1 MQNYSENMKV
11 KLVTVTPD
19 AEKQMGY
26 IARVS
31 NPQNQGNPAV
41 AGLLG
46 YCIKHG
52 HWSVFE
58 QAHMTVEIETTRGI
72 AAQILRHRSFTFQE
86 FSQRYA
92 NTNLLGEIP
101 VPDLRSQ
108 DLKNRQNSNDD
119 IPEEQKKRLQDQ
131 IARYFAEGIDLY
143 NELIREGVAKECARF
158 VLPLATPT
166 RIYMTGSVRSWIHY
180 IDLRSAHGTQKEHM
194 DIVKEVRDIFKQQF
208 PVCTN
213 ALNWEYK

>member
-1 MQNYSENMKV
+1 M
-11 KLVTVTPD
+11 TPD

-31 NPQNQGNPAV
+31 NPNNQGNPAV

-119 IPEEQKKRLQDQ
+119 IPEEQTKRLQDQ

-194 DIVKEVRDIFKQQF
+194 DIVKEVRDIFKKEF
-208 PVCTN
+208 PICTN

>member
-1 MQNYSENMKV
+1 M
-11 KLVTVTPD
+11 TPD

-31 NPQNQGNPAV
+31 NPNNQGNPAV

-119 IPEEQKKRLQDQ
+119 IPEEQTKRLQDQ
-131 IARYFAEGIDLY
+131 IARYFAEGLDLY

-194 DIVKEVRDIFKQQF
+194 DIVQEIRGIFKQQF

>member
-1 MQNYSENMKV
+1 MKV
-11 KLVTVTPD
+11 NLVTVTPN

-31 NPQNQGNPAV
+31 NPQNQSNPAV

-58 QAHMTVEIETTRGI
+58 QAHMTVEIETTRAI

-92 NTNLLGEIP
+92 NTNLLGTIP
-101 VPDLRSQ
+101 APDLRRQ
-108 DLKNRQNSNDD
+108 DDKNRQNSIDD
-119 IPEEQKKRLQDQ
+119 IPEEQTKRLQDQ
-131 IARYFAEGIDLY
+131 IERYFAEGLDLY
-143 NELIREGVAKECARF
+143 NELIREGVAKECARM

-180 IDLRSAHGTQKEHM
+180 IDLRSAHGTQQEHM
-194 DIVKEVRDIFKQQF
+194 DIVQEIRGIFKQQF

-213 ALNWEYK
+213 ALNWEFK

>member
-92 NTNLLGEIP
+92 NTNMLGKID

-108 DLKNRQNSNDD
+108 DHKNRQNSIDD
-119 IPEEQKKRLQDQ
+119 IPQAQKARLQGQ
-131 IARYFAEGIDLY
+131 IERYFAEGLDLY
-143 NELIREGVAKECARF
+143 NELIREGIAKECARF

-194 DIVKEVRDIFKQQF
+194 DIVKEVRDIFKKEF

>member
-58 QAHMTVEIETTRGI
+58 QAHMTLEIETTRGI

-92 NTNLLGEIP
+92 NTNMLGKID

-108 DLKNRQNSNDD
+108 DHKNRQNSIDD
-119 IPEEQKKRLQDQ
+119 IPQEQKARLQGQ
-131 IARYFAEGIDLY
+131 IERYFSEGIDLY
-143 NELIREGVAKECARF
+143 NELIREGIAKECARF

-166 RIYMTGSVRSWIHY
+166 RLYMTGSVRSWIHY

-194 DIVKEVRDIFKQQF
+194 DIVKEVRGIFKQQF
-208 PVCTN
+208 PICTN

>member
-1 MQNYSENMKV
+1 
-11 KLVTVTPD
+11 VTPD

-31 NPQNQGNPAV
+31 NPNNQSNPAV

-119 IPEEQKKRLQDQ
+119 IPEEQTKRLQDQ
-131 IARYFAEGIDLY
+131 IKRYFAEGIDLY

-194 DIVKEVRDIFKQQF
+194 DIVKEVRDIFKKEF
-208 PVCTN
+208 PICTN

>member
-1 MQNYSENMKV
+1 MKV
-11 KLVTVTPD
+11 NLVTVTPD

-31 NPQNQGNPAV
+31 NPQNQTNPVV

-92 NTNLLGEIP
+92 NTNLLGEIE

-119 IPEEQKKRLQDQ
+119 IPEEQTKRLQDQ
-131 IARYFAEGIDLY
+131 IARYFAEGLDLY

-194 DIVKEVRDIFKQQF
+194 DIVQEIRGIFKQQF

>member
-1 MQNYSENMKV
+1 MKV

-119 IPEEQKKRLQDQ
+119 IPEEQTKRLQDQ

>member
-31 NPQNQGNPAV
+31 NPQNQSNPAV

-119 IPEEQKKRLQDQ
+119 IPEEQTKRLQDQ

-208 PVCTN
+208 PICTN